1 MKNFIAINMKYLIIL
16 ILFTNILFGQERV
29 RDTLFFKY
37 DKDYIIE
44 NEFDKSTLVL
54 NESETKYGSLLF
66 SLLKGNTLLNLK
78 PKKILELKKYVR
90 NSKFYNSK
98 DGIIDLIDKNDN
110 YKVESLWIY
119 MGSNYVIFLID
130 GNKFIEVY
138 PGGEIIE

>member
-1 MKNFIAINMKYLIIL
+1 MKNFIAINMKCLIIL